1 MQAPGFRWV
10 IDPLD
15 GTTNFS
21 QGLPI
26 FSVSIGVEYEDARW
40 WEWSTTHISTRC
52 STPWR
57 APEHFSTATPYIAPK
72 KSSLD
77 HAVVSTGFPV
87 DKGETPDNNLDNV
100 SRIMPRVR
108 GLRRL
113 GSAAMDMCYVAAG
126 FLDGYWE
133 LNLHRWDVS
142 AAMLIVNE
150 AGGSCT
156 EFRTD
161 RNISLVAASPAIHD
175 MLLPLISTRPAQ

>member
-1 MQAPGFRWV
+1 M
-10 IDPLD
+10 
-15 GTTNFS
+15 
-21 QGLPI
+21 
-26 FSVSIGVEYEDARW
+26 
-40 WEWSTTHISTRC
+40 
-52 STPWR
+52 
-57 APEHFSTATPYIAPK
+57 
-72 KSSLD
+72 
-77 HAVVSTGFPV
+77 VSTGFPV